1 MAPIQS
7 SRHRTLPPT
16 RSSTVKR
23 TFKMGSLQGKKLY
36 TRALVGGGIAMM
48 TFGWDAGVLGGI
60 LLTPEFQ
67 SAMGMPNT
75 TTISMITSVFL
86 LASWLGCIIMSL
98 VGMVQGRRM
107 WILIG
112 NLVSVVGSV
121 VSACSYSSGQLIVG
135 RIIVGIGN
143 GLITS
148 MVPSWAAEMAI
159 DKSKRGQGVNS
170 MIASATVATALAY
183 WIDFGMVFAHSQAV
197 WRFPVAFQIVFS
209 IGSTA
214 VLWPLPDTPRWYYA
228 RGRISEG
235 DSVLE
240 RLFTTAISDPGCRQA
255 KLDIFASLEL
265 EQSGA
270 AGLRLKDFFWD
281 TLSPRAR
288 TPYKTPGPIKVY
300 KTNSSDSI
308 DMIFYYTTTIF
319 QLYIGLA
326 PLKASAL
333 AGAATTVLSICNWA
347 GVFCFERLGRKTW
360 LIGGATAQTVF
371 MAVFVAMLANPGA
384 KTGAAAASMLFC
396 WIAVFGPTWAPLS
409 YVYAS
414 DIMPLRYR
422 HIGFSLSVSC
432 QWLFAFIT
440 VFAGP
445 IAAADKNVG
454 WKVWIWFLVFNFLSI
469 FYVWFACPETRG
481 KSLEE
486 IDLLFI
492 SDRLRSS
499 EAAKTLDHASSSSSS
514 AYAAH
519 KGLRDV
525 EDVGA
530 EKDFE
535 LRSEEKGLGAVEER
549 GSSADSVNGRLAT
562 VESFEGGGGRRFKEG

>member
-1 MAPIQS
+1 MAPMQS

-16 RSSTVKR
+16 GSNTVER
-23 TFKMGSLQGKKLY
+23 IFEMGSLQGKKLY
-36 TRALVGGGIAMM
+36 TRALIGGGIAMM

-67 SAMGMPNT
+67 TAMGMPNT

-98 VGMVQGRRM
+98 IGMIQGRRM

-121 VSACSYSSGQLIVG
+121 VSACSYSPGQLIVG

-209 IGSTA
+209 IASSA
-214 VLWPLPDTPRWYYA
+214 VLWPLPDTPRWYYV

-235 DSVLE
+235 DSVLQ
-240 RLFTTAISDPGCRQA
+240 RLFTTSISDPDCRQA

-270 AGLRLKDFFWD
+270 TGLRLRDFFWD
-281 TLSPRAR
+281 TSDMQNAR
-288 TPYKTPGPIKVY
+288 RIRTGMII
-300 KTNSSDSI
+300 I

-333 AGAATTVLSICNWA
+333 AGAANTVLSICNWA
-347 GVFCFERLGRKTW
+347 GVFYFERLGRKTW

-371 MAVFVAMLANPGA
+371 MAVFVAMLANPGV

-530 EKDFE
+530 EKEFE
-535 LRSEEKGLGAVEER
+535 LRSEEKGLGAIEER
-549 GSSADSVNGRLAT
+549 GSSADSVNGRLAI
-562 VESFEGGGGRRFKEG
+562 VESFEGGGGGGRFKEG

>member
-1 MAPIQS
+1 MGPIE
-7 SRHRTLPPT
+7 
-16 RSSTVKR
+16 
-23 TFKMGSLQGKKLY
+23 GKKLY
-36 TRALVGGGIAMM
+36 TRALIGGGIAMM

-67 SAMGMPNT
+67 SAMGMPST
-75 TTISMITSVFL
+75 TIISMITSVFL

-98 VGMVQGRRM
+98 IGMIQGRRM

-121 VSACSYSSGQLIVG
+121 ISACSYSPGQLIAG
-135 RIIVGIGN
+135 RIVVGIGN
-143 GLITS
+143 GFITS

-159 DKSKRGQGVNS
+159 DKSKRGQGVNA
-170 MIASATVATALAY
+170 MIASATIATALAY

-209 IGSTA
+209 IGSSA

-235 DSVLE
+235 DNVLE
-240 RLFTTAISDPGCRQA
+240 RLFSTAISDPECRQA

-281 TLSPRAR
+281 TSDMQNAR
-288 TPYKTPGPIKVY
+288 RIRTGMIMFSLAYLQG
-300 KTNSSDSI
+300 I

-319 QLYIGLA
+319 QLYIGLS
-326 PLKASAL
+326 PLTASAL
-333 AGAATTVLSICNWA
+333 AGSANTVLCICNWA
-347 GVFCFERLGRKTW
+347 GVFYFERLGRKTW
-360 LIGGATAQTVF
+360 LIGGATAQTIF
-371 MAVFVAMLANPGA
+371 MAVFVAMLANPGP

-445 IAAADKNVG
+445 IAAADTKVG
-454 WKVWIWFLVFNFLSI
+454 WKIWIWFLVFNFLSI
-469 FYVWFACPETRG
+469 FYVWFCCPETRG

-492 SDRLRSS
+492 SDRLKGS
-499 EAAKTLDHASSSSSS
+499 EAARTLGHGGISSGAGYGKKSGGEGDLENVICVDDG
-514 AYAAH
+514 
-519 KGLRDV
+519 KVLRS
-525 EDVGA
+525 VG
-530 EKDFE
+530 
-535 LRSEEKGLGAVEER
+535 SEEKGLEDLGER
-549 GSSADSVNGRLAT
+549 GSSADSFNGRLPVA
-562 VESFEGGGGRRFKEG
+562 EGFGGGSGRFKEG